1 MTYYVY
7 ILASNRNGTLYVGV
21 TNNLIRR
28 VYEHKNNL
36 VKGFTEKYGVHMLVH
51 YESCESV
58 ESAIRREKQLK
69 EWQRKWKLR
78 LIEETNPQWRDLYD
92 EIAPGFRPSPESSM
106 SHGTPQRMKVP
117 QSAWPRREPTPAL
130 SWQSRMSRLHWDT
143 TKDENAFASVG
154 EGVR

>member
-7 ILASNRNGTLYVGV
+7 ILASKRNGTLYVGV

-92 EIAPGFRPSPESSM
+92 EIAPGFRLP
-106 SHGTPQRMKVP
+106 
-117 QSAWPRREPTPAL
+117 
-130 SWQSRMSRLHWDT
+130 
-143 TKDENAFASVG
+143 AFAGTGFAGMTGLWCPIHPMRRPKSC
-154 EGVR
+154 RII